1 MLRLVLKLFYYLSK
15 TKAILCLNGEIET
28 LFFIFDERIS
38 KFISVRPYILLDQFH
53 KGQG

>member
-28 LFFIFDERIS
+28 LFIFDERIC
-38 KFISVRPYILLDQFH
+38 KFISVRPYILFHQFH